1 MGAVGGLTAGP
12 GAGVSP
18 LKPLPHACWPG
29 SQVFSS
35 CEPTPCLAVS
45 QALRNQKSWG
55 PVRPSRGEVL
65 GLASINTPVVFACR

>member
-1 MGAVGGLTAGP
+1 MGGLTAGP

-35 CEPTPCLAVS
+35 CEPTPCLSVS
-45 QALRNQKSWG
+45 QALRDQKSWALRG
-55 PVRPSRGEVL
+55 PPGGGGEVL
-65 GLASINTPVVFACR
+65 GLASINIPVVFACR